1 MRGVGRVGG
10 TLAVAECRPT
20 TPAQHPT
27 LGLNLAEPVSH
38 GRNPPEVFEDML
50 LADEPDW
57 DYPSGRRGHRGAEEG
72 LQLEDALGMVAQSP
86 VPEVRHV
93 LFAGVEKLVV
103 DQEVARLAAELLG

>member
-1 MRGVGRVGG
+1 MRGNGSID
-10 TLAVAECRPT
+10 ASPE
-20 TPAQHPT
+20 HPR
-27 LGLNLAEPVSH
+27 LGLNLAEPVLDRGNS
-38 GRNPPEVFEDML
+38 PEVFEDVL

-57 DYPSGRRGHRGAEEG
+57 DYPAGRRGHRGAEEG

-86 VPEVRHV
+86 VPKVRHV